1 MSSTEEELPDSQQLM
16 LPPAGSQSKTTPRKR
31 GAPRGNKNA
40 LKHGFYARNFTY
52 QEIADIDDRKPISVT
67 DEINLIRIFMR
78 RVIAS
83 FDASNSSQQDLLDT
97 FRALCLG
104 NMTLARLIRL
114 HLLPA
119 MINQSSDSLSEI
131 LSQVLNDIQQ
141 KDQSADDQT
150 DNLPAANN
158 TVNPTTD

>member
-1 MSSTEEELPDSQQLM
+1 M
-16 LPPAGSQSKTTPRKR
+16 LPPAGSQSKPTPRKR

-40 LKHGFYARNFTY
+40 LKHGFYARSFTP
-52 QEIADIDDRKPISVT
+52 QEIADIDDRTPLSVT

-104 NMTLARLIRL
+104 NLTLARLIRL

-119 MINQSSDSLSEI
+119 MINQSSGSLSEI
-131 LSQVLNDIQQ
+131 LNKVLDEVQQ
-141 KDQSADDQT
+141 KNQIVDEESDSLPDADST
-150 DNLPAANN
+150 G
-158 TVNPTTD
+158 NPITL